1 MATKTTFT
9 CKWGDVTIF
18 NGDNYSEFS
27 DSCILAF
34 IAAGAWQIVT
44 GDETEPVLGNHPTD
58 AQVRQH

>member
-18 NGDNYSEFS
+18 NGDNFSEFS
-27 DSCILAF
+27 DSCMLAF

-44 GDETEPVLGNHPTD
+44 GDETEPVLGINPT
-58 AQVRQH
+58 ATQLK